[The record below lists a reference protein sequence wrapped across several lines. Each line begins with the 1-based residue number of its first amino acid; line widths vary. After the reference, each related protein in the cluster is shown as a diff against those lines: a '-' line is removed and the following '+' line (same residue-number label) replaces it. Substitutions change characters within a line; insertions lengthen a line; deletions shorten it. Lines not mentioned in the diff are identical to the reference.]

1 MNILRQ
7 QPCKRKTGDMNL
19 RRRLR
24 GNVGISLFKASSANA
39 KAAFPSGGCAP
50 VSTTKTQTSRW
61 MPENKTYIALED
73 ISIADIKGSI
83 LSLRFHI
90 FVIYHVT
97 LGVGL
102 LEHVLLHKALDPNKI
117 STLRV
122 EHE

>member
-1 MNILRQ
+1 
-7 QPCKRKTGDMNL
+7 MNL

-50 VSTTKTQTSRW
+50 VSTTKTQASRW
-61 MPENKTYIALED
+61 MPENKTYIA
-73 ISIADIKGSI
+73 SIADIKGSI